1 MDQLII
7 GHLIAA
13 CIMFALILMEQIIK
27 VRQVTIGDLF
37 ISALLAI
44 VPVINVIVLI
54 SAIISVY
61 DHFQDK
67 VIFKLKDYK

>member
-7 GHLIAA
+7 GYLIAA

-27 VRQVTIGDLF
+27 ARQVTIGDLF

-61 DHFQDK
+61 DHFQNK
-67 VIFKLKDYK
+67 VIFKLKD

>member
-1 MDQLII
+1 MDQFII
-7 GHLIAA
+7 GYLIAS
-13 CIMFALILMEQIIK
+13 CIMFALILMEHIIK
-27 VRQVTIGDLF
+27 ARQVTIGDLF

-44 VPVINVIVLI
+44 VPMINVIVLI